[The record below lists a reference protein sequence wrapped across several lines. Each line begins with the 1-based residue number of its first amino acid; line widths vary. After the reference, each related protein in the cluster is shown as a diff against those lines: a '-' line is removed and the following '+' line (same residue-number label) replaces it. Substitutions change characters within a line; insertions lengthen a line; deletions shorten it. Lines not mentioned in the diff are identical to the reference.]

1 MENEQKAELPV
12 HKPDVKEKIFFFLS
26 GLLVSVPFTLFFS
39 GFADTLCVALPEF
52 LGFLCSTVLFAPFI
66 EEFAKVFPLFY
77 RHGETQR
84 SLVNLAILIGLGF
97 GITEFALYVF
107 VLGASPIAR
116 VPGIIFHASSASI
129 TAYGIALKKPVV
141 FYLIAVSLHLANNFF
156 ALLANALSFAPVLTV
171 LVITYFLAWR
181 LYNQTSENVVV

>member
-39 GFADTLCVALPEF
+39 GFTDTLCVALPQF
-52 LGFLCSTVLFAPFI
+52 LGSLCSTVLFAPFI

-84 SLVNLAILIGLGF
+84 SLVNLAILTGLGF
-97 GITEFALYVF
+97 GITELALYVL
-107 VLGASPIAR
+107 VLGAPIVAR
-116 VPGIIFHASSASI
+116 VPGVIFHASSASI
-129 TAYGIALKKPVV
+129 TAYGIALKKPLV

-156 ALLANALSFAPVLTV
+156 ALLINALSFVPVLTV
-171 LVITYFLAWR
+171 LVIAYFLAWR

>member
-39 GFADTLCVALPEF
+39 GFTDTLCVALPQF
-52 LGFLCSTVLFAPFI
+52 LGSLCSTVLFAPFI

-77 RHGETQR
+77 RHGENQR
-84 SLVNLAILIGLGF
+84 SLVNLAILTGLGF
-97 GITEFALYVF
+97 GITELALYVL
-107 VLGASPIAR
+107 VLGAPIVAR
-116 VPGIIFHASSASI
+116 VPGVIFHASSASI
-129 TAYGIALKKPVV
+129 TAYGIALKKPLV

-156 ALLANALSFAPVLTV
+156 ALLINALSFVPVLTV
-171 LVITYFLAWR
+171 LVIAYFLAWR

>member
-39 GFADTLCVALPEF
+39 GFTDTLCVALPQF
-52 LGFLCSTVLFAPFI
+52 LGSLCSTVLFAPFI

-84 SLVNLAILIGLGF
+84 SLVNLAILTGLGF
-97 GITEFALYVF
+97 GTTEFVLYVL
-107 VLGASPIAR
+107 VLGASPVAR
-116 VPGIIFHASSASI
+116 VPGVIFHASSASI

-156 ALLANALSFAPVLTV
+156 VLLANALSFVPVLTV
-171 LVITYFLAWR
+171 LVIAYFLAWR
-181 LYNQTSENVVV
+181 LYNQTSEKVVE

>member
-12 HKPDVKEKIFFFLS
+12 HKPDIKEKIFFFLS

-39 GFADTLCVALPEF
+39 GFTDTLCVALPQF
-52 LGFLCSTVLFAPFI
+52 LGSLCSTVLFAPFI

-84 SLVNLAILIGLGF
+84 SLVNLAILTGLGF
-97 GITEFALYVF
+97 GITELALYVL
-107 VLGASPIAR
+107 VLGAPIVAR
-116 VPGIIFHASSASI
+116 VPGVIFHASSASI

-156 ALLANALSFAPVLTV
+156 ALLTNALSFVPVLTV

-181 LYNQTSENVVV
+181 LYNQTSEKVVV

>member
-39 GFADTLCVALPEF
+39 GFADTLCVALPQF
-52 LGFLCSTVLFAPFI
+52 LGSLCSTVLFAPFI

-84 SLVNLAILIGLGF
+84 SLVNLAILTGLGF
-97 GITEFALYVF
+97 GITELALYVL
-107 VLGASPIAR
+107 VLGAPIVAR
-116 VPGIIFHASSASI
+116 VPGVFFHASSASI
-129 TAYGIALKKPVV
+129 TAYGIALKKPLV

-156 ALLANALSFAPVLTV
+156 ALLINALSFVPVLTV
-171 LVITYFLAWR
+171 LVIAYFLAWR

>member
-12 HKPDVKEKIFFFLS
+12 HKPDIKEKIFFFLS

-39 GFADTLCVALPEF
+39 GFTDTLCVALPQF
-52 LGFLCSTVLFAPFI
+52 LGSLCSTVLFAPFI

-84 SLVNLAILIGLGF
+84 SLVNLAILTGLGF
-97 GITEFALYVF
+97 GITELALYVL
-107 VLGASPIAR
+107 VLGAPIVAR
-116 VPGIIFHASSASI
+116 VPGVIFHASSASI
-129 TAYGIALKKPVV
+129 TAYGISLKKPVV

-156 ALLANALSFAPVLTV
+156 ALLTNALSFVPVLTV

-181 LYNQTSENVVV
+181 LYNQTSEKVVV

>member
-12 HKPDVKEKIFFFLS
+12 HKPDIKEKIFFFLS

-39 GFADTLCVALPEF
+39 GLTDTLCVALPQF
-52 LGFLCSTVLFAPFI
+52 LGSLCSTVLFAPFI

-84 SLVNLAILIGLGF
+84 SLVNLAILTGLGF
-97 GITEFALYVF
+97 GITELALYVL
-107 VLGASPIAR
+107 VLGAPIVAR
-116 VPGIIFHASSASI
+116 VPGVIFHASSASI
-129 TAYGIALKKPVV
+129 TAYGISLKKPVV

-156 ALLANALSFAPVLTV
+156 ALLTNALSFVPVLTV

-181 LYNQTSENVVV
+181 LYNQTSEKVVV